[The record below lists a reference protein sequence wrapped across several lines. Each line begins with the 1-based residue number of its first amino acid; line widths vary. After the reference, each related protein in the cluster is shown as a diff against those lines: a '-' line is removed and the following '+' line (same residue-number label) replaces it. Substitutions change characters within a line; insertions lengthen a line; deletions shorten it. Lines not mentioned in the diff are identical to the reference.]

1 MNRGGGGGGGGESV
15 VWKEAVL
22 PDVMLHGWVCYQQGH
37 AVPSTSI
44 ELRQLQ

>member
-22 PDVMLHGWVCYQQGH
+22 PDVMLHG
-37 AVPSTSI
+37 
-44 ELRQLQ
+44 